1 MYVSINEAAITDS
14 MMILPVSDKLEEA
27 EANRDT

>member
-1 MYVSINEAAITDS
+1 MYVSINEAAIPDP
-14 MMILPVSDKLEEA
+14 MMLSPVGEKLEEA